1 MTKTQKKTW
10 RETGYRCYVR
20 SMGPILIEV
29 YYSCVS
35 QSFKAVLE
43 APGQR
48 QVIATLFNELHD
60 TCDSDDRMVLRIAER
75 KAKTEIRSWT
85 Q

>member
-10 RETGYRCYVR
+10 RETGYRCYCR

-48 QVIATLFNELHD
+48 QVIATLFECLHESGDDD
-60 TCDSDDRMVLRIAER
+60 TIVLRIAER
-75 KAKTEIRSWT
+75 KAKTEIRGWT
-85 Q
+85 RK